1 MLLRTREEIPHAVD
15 VQVVE
20 VIERV
25 DGLLRVEALAWV
37 ESETQKAILI
47 GAQGRMVKAVGTAA
61 RKSIEAS
68 TGRRCH
74 LDLRVQ
80 VRRGWR
86 GDESLLDRLGIE

>member
-1 MLLRTREEIPHAVD
+1 MLLGVD
-15 VQVVE
+15 VGGTFTDAVVAL
-20 VIERV
+20 
-25 DGLLRVEALAWV
+25 DGRL
-37 ESETQKAILI
+37 
-47 GAQGRMVKAVGTAA
+47 VKAVGTAA

>member
-1 MLLRTREEIPHAVD
+1 
-15 VQVVE
+15 
-20 VIERV
+20 
-25 DGLLRVEALAWV
+25 
-37 ESETQKAILI
+37 
-47 GAQGRMVKAVGTAA
+47 MVKAVGTAA

-86 GDESLLDRLGIE
+86 GDEGLLDRLGIE